1 MHWHDN
7 VHPWPKEG
15 FDPVVMTWFQK
26 DAPWCLYE
34 DPDIWVVLTDPD
46 YALFQSEI
54 AWGFYETFD
63 QAEALVKRHNIE
75 LMCIKLA
82 KSP

>member
-1 MHWHDN
+1 MN
-7 VHPWPKEG
+7 WP
-15 FDPVVMTWFQK
+15 QK
-26 DAPWCLYE
+26 DAIWCLYE

-46 YALFQSEI
+46 HEFSQSEI

-75 LMCIKLA
+75 LMRIKLA